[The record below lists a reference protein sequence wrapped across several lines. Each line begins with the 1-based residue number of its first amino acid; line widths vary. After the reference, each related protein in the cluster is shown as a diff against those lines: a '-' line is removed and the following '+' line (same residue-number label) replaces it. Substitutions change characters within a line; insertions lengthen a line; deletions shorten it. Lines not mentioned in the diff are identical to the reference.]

1 MDRILATALDLVD
14 GSGIEA
20 LSMRRLAAKLG
31 VDPMAIYHHLP
42 NKAAVISGLVQ
53 MVFSQMQLPASTGG
67 DWAQQ
72 VRAWVHAYRDLTRA
86 HPHLVLQI
94 VTDPVSVSQ
103 AAEMISEP
111 LHAALMAAGVPA
123 AKIPACAGLLVDY
136 VNGFSLADAG
146 PRPQGGPSQAE
157 FDTGLDVIIL
167 GLQALA
173 AGNPRTSSPT

>member
-1 MDRILATALDLVD
+1 
-14 GSGIEA
+14 
-20 LSMRRLAAKLG
+20 
-31 VDPMAIYHHLP
+31 MAIYHHLP

-53 MVFSQMQLPASTGG
+53 TVFSQMQLPASTGG

-94 VTDPVSVSQ
+94 VTDPVSVNQ
-103 AAEMISEP
+103 AAEMIQDP

-123 AKIPACAGLLVDY
+123 AKVPACAGLLVDY

-146 PRPQGGPSQAE
+146 PRPLGGPSQAE
-157 FDTGLDVIIL
+157 FDTGLDVILL
-167 GLQALA
+167 GLEALA
-173 AGNPRTSSPT
+173 AGKNPP